1 MLTPMQVQY
10 LVALCCRKREPEA
23 IDIIVGDMVED
34 PAAEKERD
42 VDVTVT
48 IRESD
53 GSLTAFMA
61 YEVKREGEPLDVV
74 AVEQLCAKLGDM
86 TSITHRSIV
95 SSSGYT
101 GPAIKKAKAHNVGLF
116 TWKPWTKP
124 LSEQFPKFP
133 DTGTPAEYLAGFQST
148 LLYWIRHKLHLVCS
162 EGPSSFTWDGTTRIV
177 GEGGGPHKDFRTM
190 AEYQDALLLRSTETL
205 FLLEPAQTIHRTY
218 PILATVGDDAFQS
231 SPAWPHTH
239 TIDISADQVL
249 LNLESG
255 PTRAVTATIS
265 GFLQWRRRKRTPEF
279 YIMESVPS
287 GEIFAAAAVADYGAG
302 DGRMFVMVFP
312 PDSRDLDFHIVQ
324 LLEKHKTAIRKLKI
338 PQMKPA

>member
-1 MLTPMQVQY
+1 MLSPMQVQY

-48 IRESD
+48 TREPD

-101 GPAIKKAKAHNVGLF
+101 GPAIKKAKAHDIGLY
-116 TWKPWTKP
+116 TWRPWTKP
-124 LSEQFPKFP
+124 LSEQFPNFP
-133 DTGTPAEYLAGFQST
+133 DTGTPAEFLAGFQT
-148 LLYWIRHKLHLVCS
+148 NLLYWDHYRLNLICR
-162 EGPSSFTWDGTTRIV
+162 EGPTSFIWAGATPIV
-177 GEGGGPHKDFRTM
+177 GKSGRPHEQFKTM
-190 AEYQDALLLRSTETL
+190 AEYQEGLLRRSTETL
-205 FLLEPAQTIHRTY
+205 CLLEPAQTILRTY
-218 PILATVGDDAFQS
+218 PILATVGNDAFES
-231 SPAWPHTH
+231 SPGWPHTH
-239 TIDISADQVL
+239 TIDISADQVFL
-249 LNLESG
+249 ILDSG
-255 PTRAVTATIS
+255 AVHAVSVTIS

-279 YIMESVPS
+279 YIMEEVPS
-287 GEIFAAAAVADYGAG
+287 GEIFAAAAVAEYGTD
-302 DGRMFVMVFP
+302 DGRMLVIVFP
-312 PDSRDLDFHIVQ
+312 PDSRALDFHIVQ
-324 LLEKHKTAIRKLKI
+324 LLEKHRN
-338 PQMKPA
+338 